1 MIEFKGKVTS
11 KDAIKTQGWMLKTP
25 IIIFSVIALLIMFIL
40 LGSQWFFR
48 TLIIAMMPIVVI
60 GIIIIPN
67 KLIAFLP
74 DKLTIDTNE
83 RTVVSEVKGLGE
95 VFKMLDDVT
104 EVEDCGE
111 YYAFHFGN
119 RISGL
124 GFIAQKDL
132 ITKGTIKEF
141 EEIFKE
147 VLVRVK

>member
-11 KDAIKTQGWMLKTP
+11 KNAINFQGRMLKRVLIICVAIAMLLMLFWLGGHWLFRTIILGMIP
-25 IIIFSVIALLIMFIL
+25 IIIVTFV
-40 LGSQWFFR
+40 
-48 TLIIAMMPIVVI
+48 
-60 GIIIIPN
+60 IIPN
-67 KLIAFLP
+67 KYVAALP
-74 DKLTIDTNE
+74 ERLFIDTNE
-83 RTVVSEVKGLGE
+83 RTVVAEVKGLGE

-111 YYAFHFGN
+111 YYAFNFGN

-132 ITKGTIKEF
+132 ITQGTIEEF